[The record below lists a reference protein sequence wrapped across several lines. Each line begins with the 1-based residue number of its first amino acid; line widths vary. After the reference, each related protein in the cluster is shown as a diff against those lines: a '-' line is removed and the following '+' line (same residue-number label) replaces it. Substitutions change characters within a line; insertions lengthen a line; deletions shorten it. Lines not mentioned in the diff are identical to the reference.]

1 MRIIKRLPG
10 QNLKEVYIYIMKS
23 LPGNKTGPQWNNSL
37 FDDLAFIKQ
46 HLRYPMSKK
55 TLPSAALIGI
65 LLFFISRALW
75 MTMLTGLHGHVAVTI
90 FLGVMMAII
99 FVSGIQRYYGTLRFH
114 SIPTPYFAT
123 ENLKLVETFLRMQQ
137 LNLYRHPKAPEVFQI
152 LSRPLGNSEQRE
164 VMIFIA
170 DDKRILINSHFI
182 NQKWVLSAA
191 SKNANGMARQ
201 LQQWISQNSKGA
213 PSSQVIIS
221 DNSNIN

>member
-1 MRIIKRLPG
+1 
-10 QNLKEVYIYIMKS
+10 MKS
-23 LPGNKTGPQWNNSL
+23 LPGNNTGPQWNNSL
-37 FDDLAFIKQ
+37 LDDLVFIKQ
-46 HLRYPMSKK
+46 HLRYPISKK

-65 LLFFISRALW
+65 SLFFISRTLW
-75 MTMLTGLHGHVAVTI
+75 MTMLTGVRGHVAVAI

-99 FVSGIQRYYGTLRFH
+99 FASGIMRYYSTLKFRI
-114 SIPTPYFAT
+114 IPTPYFAT
-123 ENLKLVETFLRMQQ
+123 ENMKLIETFLRMQQ
-137 LNLYRHPKAPEVFQI
+137 LNLYSHPKAPEVFQI

-182 NQKWVLSAA
+182 NQKWVLSAG

-201 LQQWISQNSKGA
+201 LQQWISQISKGN

-221 DNSNIN
+221 DNSNIG